1 MKRTQT
7 GFTLI
12 ELIIVVIV
20 FAVFAVLIGGGLVFG
35 SKTFFR
41 EAPIQPQVQKAPS
54 DLVPRCSG
62 GFLLNGETVMTT
74 PDRKAIRC

>member
-12 ELIIVVIV
+12 ELIIVVV
-20 FAVFAVLIGGGLVFG
+20 VLAALSLLIGGGLVYG
-35 SKTFFR
+35 SKTFFK
-41 EAPIQPQVQKAPS
+41 ETPIQSHVQKAPS
-54 DLVPRCSG
+54 ELVPRCSG